1 MTKAEQMGK
10 ALAYLVAQLA
20 VIGGVVLLQ
29 IAVLMYGWNLTP
41 HSWWWI
47 LGAGWGG
54 GLVLKVLGDVI
65 NKAQQAER
73 RAGTL

>member
-1 MTKAEQMGK
+1 MTKAEQLGK

-29 IAVLMYGWNLTP
+29 IFVLIAGWGLQP
-41 HSWWWI
+41 QSWWVI

-54 GLVLKVLGDVI
+54 GILLKVLGDVI
-65 NKAQQAER
+65 AKAQQAER